1 MPSRI
6 ALILL
11 AAGGSTRMGVC
22 KQLLPFRGRP
32 LIRHAADTALATRL
46 PVTVV
51 LGDQA
56 HACRTA
62 LEGLDLQIVTNPF
75 WKTGMGA
82 SLRTGVEHAIA
93 QDATI
98 NTVLVHLSDQPL
110 VTTADLLAII
120 EAHNQTKRPLIAAE
134 YNHTLGPPALIAEPY
149 LTRLRQTTHEQ
160 GGAKPLLNSAPPEDL
175 QRIPLPQAQ
184 HDLDTPPDYNT
195 LQSDA
200 PSTK

>member
-32 LIRHAADTALATRL
+32 LVRHAADTALATHL

-62 LEGLDLQIVTNPF
+62 LEGLDLQVVTNPF
-75 WKTGMGA
+75 WKTGMGT
-82 SLRTGVEHAIA
+82 SLRAGIEHALA
-93 QDATI
+93 QDPTI
-98 NTVLVHLSDQPL
+98 NAILIHLSDQPL
-110 VTTADLLAII
+110 VTTADLLAIV
-120 EAHNQTKRPLIAAE
+120 EVHNQSKRPLIAAE
-134 YNHTLGPPALIAEPY
+134 YNNTLGPPALIAEPY
-149 LTRLRQTTHEQ
+149 LTKLRQSTHT
-160 GGAKPLLNSAPPEDL
+160 GAGAKPLLNSAPPEDL

-184 HDLDTPPDYNT
+184 HDLDTPQDYNT

-200 PSTK
+200 PSTR